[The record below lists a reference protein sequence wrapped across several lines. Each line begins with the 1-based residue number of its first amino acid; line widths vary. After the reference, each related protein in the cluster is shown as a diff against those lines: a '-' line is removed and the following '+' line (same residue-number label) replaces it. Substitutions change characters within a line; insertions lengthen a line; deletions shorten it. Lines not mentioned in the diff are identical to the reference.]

1 MSQKTYPPSA
11 ASEKRSTKNSNV
23 HHVTHQSECRSGCRR
38 GENVIL
44 SKKVILREIGVHWC
58 SLVFIGVNWFLGT
71 AVGSAEQTRG
81 LIYGMRALA
90 PHCEYHKAQSCNKQ
104 NSLSMF
110 GSALRISGEKPDSDL
125 RTEHGAGAH
134 AGSAKQSLD
143 LCYHF
148 AASVSDSTYLVH

>member
-1 MSQKTYPPSA
+1 MDAERP
-11 ASEKRSTKNSNV
+11 
-23 HHVTHQSECRSGCRR
+23 THR
-38 GENVIL
+38 
-44 SKKVILREIGVHWC
+44 
-58 SLVFIGVNWFLGT
+58 VNWFLGT
-71 AVGSAEQTRG
+71 AVGSAEQTRD

-125 RTEHGAGAH
+125 RTEHAS
-134 AGSAKQSLD
+134 GSAHKSTLGVPNRASIFVN
-143 LCYHF
+143 HF

>member
-1 MSQKTYPPSA
+1 MNMNKGDGGD
-11 ASEKRSTKNSNV
+11 KR
-23 HHVTHQSECRSGCRR
+23 C
-38 GENVIL
+38 
-44 SKKVILREIGVHWC
+44 SKRKLI
-58 SLVFIGVNWFLGT
+58 SPA
-71 AVGSAEQTRG
+71 AVGSNFSWVQFQLD

-125 RTEHGAGAH
+125 RTEHAS
-134 AGSAKQSLD
+134 GSAHKSTLGVPNRASIFVN
-143 LCYHF
+143 HF

>member
-1 MSQKTYPPSA
+1 MLETHRPTYFVFYLV
-11 ASEKRSTKNSNV
+11 NL
-23 HHVTHQSECRSGCRR
+23 HF
-38 GENVIL
+38 
-44 SKKVILREIGVHWC
+44 
-58 SLVFIGVNWFLGT
+58 LVFIGVNWFLGT
-71 AVGSAEQTRG
+71 AVGSAEQTRD

-125 RTEHGAGAH
+125 RTEHAS
-134 AGSAKQSLD
+134 GSAHKSTLGVPNRASIFVN
-143 LCYHF
+143 HF

>member
-1 MSQKTYPPSA
+1 MDQRGQIDRQIDKDCDQIVVNCTCD
-11 ASEKRSTKNSNV
+11 STQRYTK
-23 HHVTHQSECRSGCRR
+23 C
-38 GENVIL
+38 
-44 SKKVILREIGVHWC
+44 
-58 SLVFIGVNWFLGT
+58 
-71 AVGSAEQTRG
+71 VGGPAY

-125 RTEHGAGAH
+125 RTEHAS
-134 AGSAKQSLD
+134 GSAHKSTLGVPNRASIFVN
-143 LCYHF
+143 HF